1 MQLNVA
7 DFPVR
12 EILLGNSYRYRSGRL
27 ELDAEDLA
35 HIVLQDHRIREA
47 KFDTASPGDPVR
59 ITGIR
64 DVVEP
69 RVKFGSD
76 AQVFPGTVGPV
87 TGVGFGLTHRLSGMT
102 VLSTAAYEG
111 TIRAGT
117 GVQRSAI
124 LDMWGPGAAASRF
137 GSLVHLVLIMRLA
150 ESLAELDAHGAMQ
163 KAEFEVAKRLAEI
176 TEGLTPEHVEQ
187 YEFNDME
194 RSSPRVVLVQG
205 CLTDSQQPHSGVSY
219 YGLPIRDS
227 LATLIHPNE
236 LFDGA
241 IGTNTTRA
249 VAYSPTTW
257 DWQNH
262 PLVLGLYQEQAAGR
276 LTFAGVILERISF
289 DTFHGKEV
297 IAHNTAQL
305 AAQVGADAALVSW
318 IGSGNAFV
326 EVMLTIRACE
336 RRGIKTALVTYEYGG
351 KDGVDSPLLYY
362 AAEANAVVSTGSRDR
377 WIKLPEAE
385 KIIGPFEEIKVLS
398 YPGAPLTSARGA
410 ITLDARDMIIGG
422 VDNWGGGNWTC
433 TGW

>member
-12 EILLGNSYRYRSGRL
+12 EIRLGNSYRYQSGRL

-35 HIVLQDHRIREA
+35 QIVLQDHRIREV

-87 TGVGFGLTHRLSGMT
+87 TGVGYGLTHRLSGMT
-102 VLSTAAYEG
+102 VLCAAAYEG

-124 LDMWGPGAAASRF
+124 LDMWGPGAVASRF
-137 GSLVHLVLIMRLA
+137 GSLVHVVLIMRLT
-150 ESLAELDAHGAMQ
+150 EGLAELDAHGAIQ

-176 TEGLTPEHVEQ
+176 TEGLTPERVEQ
-187 YEFNDME
+187 YELNDKE
-194 RSSPRVVLVQG
+194 RSSPRVVLIQG

-289 DTFHGKEV
+289 DTFPGKE
-297 IAHNTAQL
+297 ITAHNTAQL

-326 EVMLTIRACE
+326 EGMLTIRACE
-336 RRGIKTALVTYEYGG
+336 RRGIKTTLVTYEYGG

-385 KIIGPFEEIKVLS
+385 KIIGPVEEIKVLS

-422 VDNWGGGNWTC
+422 VDNWGGGHWTC
-433 TGW
+433 TVW